1 MNVMKAKRKTDSN
14 RRIDER
20 LCTTERTNVDIQ
32 RNLLY

>member
-1 MNVMKAKRKTDSN
+1 MNVMKAINSST
-14 RRIDER
+14 RIDER